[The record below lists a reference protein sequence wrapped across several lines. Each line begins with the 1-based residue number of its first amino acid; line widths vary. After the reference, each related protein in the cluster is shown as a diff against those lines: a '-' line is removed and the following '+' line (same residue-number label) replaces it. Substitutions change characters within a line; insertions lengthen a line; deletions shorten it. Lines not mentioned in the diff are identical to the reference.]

1 MIKVLVKKLKPSVKL
16 PSYKTNG
23 ASGMDLMAYIDK
35 SIGFESDFNEV
46 SIFYKNK
53 KIERLKYKSKSE
65 ISDELVEKIIDHL
78 N

>member
-1 MIKVLVKKLKPSVKL
+1 MIVSNDVS
-16 PSYKTNG
+16 
-23 ASGMDLMAYIDK
+23 DK
-35 SIGFESDFNEV
+35 SIGFDSEFNEV

-53 KIERLKYKSKSE
+53 KKEKLKYKSKSE